1 MNRKKIKITILF
13 ACLLIVFSNMKV
25 FSLEKDKV
33 IKVGFYSYA
42 PYYYKDENNKVTGF
56 YDDLL
61 AILSKDAHVKYE
73 YVPVSVDNAI
83 AKLKNKEVDIVL
95 GVHKIE
101 ERMKGI
107 YYSENYISV
116 DNQSIYTKDMTVDH
130 GNLNYLKSKK
140 VACVKGDI
148 NVSWLSML
156 LEKKSIKLDLIETEN
171 IEDSIE
177 LFKKGEVDAISLP
190 TFNNSLKK
198 YNEIYKYSSGLVYLA
213 GNENSKDIINKFD
226 QIINKQYHLP
236 YFNKLLNVY
245 NKYFR
250 KEIIVIDSIFFLLI
264 LLFVIFINNKV
275 VYPFIKKLKKRGNI
289 RKNKEENKFT
299 LYYQPIV
306 NPRTNIVAGFEGLL
320 RLKDKNNRVLP
331 PSDFLK
337 DIEQFDML
345 CEMTLWIL
353 ERAIHDYKVM
363 SNYDYYKDKD
373 FYISI
378 NLSPKELENEKFINK
393 VISMIKESNIKKGSI
408 RLEIVENISTKDLKG
423 IKSTIEILKENG
435 FEIAIDDFGIEYS
448 NLNMLEMV
456 AFDTV
461 KLDKYFTD
469 KMLKSETSNEVVKFL
484 SNITLITNKNFIIE
498 GVEEEYQVEEIK
510 KLSNNNTYIQGYFY
524 SMPLPIE
531 DVEEFLSKI
540 SDNV

>member
-1 MNRKKIKITILF
+1 
-13 ACLLIVFSNMKV
+13 MKV

-140 VACVKGDI
+140 IACVKGDI

-198 YNEIYKYSSGLVYLA
+198 YNEIYKYSSGLVYLV

-250 KEIIVIDSIFFLLI
+250 KEIIVIDSISFLLI

-275 VYPFIKKLKKRGNI
+275 IYPFIKKLKKG
-289 RKNKEENKFT
+289 
-299 LYYQPIV
+299 
-306 NPRTNIVAGFEGLL
+306 
-320 RLKDKNNRVLP
+320 
-331 PSDFLK
+331 
-337 DIEQFDML
+337 
-345 CEMTLWIL
+345 
-353 ERAIHDYKVM
+353 
-363 SNYDYYKDKD
+363 
-373 FYISI
+373 
-378 NLSPKELENEKFINK
+378 
-393 VISMIKESNIKKGSI
+393 
-408 RLEIVENISTKDLKG
+408 
-423 IKSTIEILKENG
+423 
-435 FEIAIDDFGIEYS
+435 
-448 NLNMLEMV
+448 
-456 AFDTV
+456 
-461 KLDKYFTD
+461 
-469 KMLKSETSNEVVKFL
+469 ET
-484 SNITLITNKNFIIE
+484 
-498 GVEEEYQVEEIK
+498 
-510 KLSNNNTYIQGYFY
+510 
-524 SMPLPIE
+524 
-531 DVEEFLSKI
+531 
-540 SDNV
+540 